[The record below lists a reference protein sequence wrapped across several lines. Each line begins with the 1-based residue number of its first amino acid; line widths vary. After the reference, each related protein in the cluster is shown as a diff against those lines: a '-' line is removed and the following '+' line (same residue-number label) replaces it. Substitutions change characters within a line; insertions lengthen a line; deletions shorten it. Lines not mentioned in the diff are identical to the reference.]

1 MKKLGFLVLLEAR
14 PGKENAL
21 AELLQGAL
29 ALANAEARTLTW
41 YAVRSGP
48 QSFAIF
54 DTFADETGRK
64 AHIEGP
70 IAKAL
75 MGRADELLAAPP
87 DIRRVDVL
95 AAK

>member
-1 MKKLGFLVLLEAR
+1 MKKLGFLVLLEAQ

-29 ALANAEARTLTW
+29 ALATAEKGTLTW
-41 YAVRSGP
+41 YAVRSGTH
-48 QSFAIF
+48 SFAIF
-54 DTFADETGRK
+54 DTFADEAGRK

-75 MGRADELLAAPP
+75 MGRADELLALPP
-87 DIRRVDVL
+87 EIRRVEVL